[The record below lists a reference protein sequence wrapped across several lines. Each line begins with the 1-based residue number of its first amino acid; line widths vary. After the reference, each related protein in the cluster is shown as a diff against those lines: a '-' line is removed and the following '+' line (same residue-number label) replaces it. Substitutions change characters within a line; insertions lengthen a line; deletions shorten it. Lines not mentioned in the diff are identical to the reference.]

1 MLRGSDK
8 NFYVGMTA
16 ELTAELCRHRQ
27 GLNSQ
32 TRRILPVRLA
42 DAKQYFSLKEARFGK
57 QIMEAK
63 ARLIKS
69 RDF

>member
-1 MLRGSDK
+1 L
-8 NFYVGMTA
+8 
-16 ELTAELCRHRQ
+16 ELCKHRQ

-42 DAKQYFSLKEARFGK
+42 DAKQYFSLNEAKFGK